1 MKRRAALLN
10 TSVLFSAQCAIGTSS
25 LVIVAFVSAYIQV
38 PHEHE
43 VAVVFIIPVGFFIV
57 SLVFSALEVQLQ
69 SMNSI
74 ITGEWRVARVGIKIL
89 IPHRARELTLSS
101 R

>member
-1 MKRRAALLN
+1 MLHFLN
-10 TSVLFSAQCAIGTSS
+10 TSVLFLALCAIGTSS
-25 LVIVAFVSAYIQV
+25 LVIVAFVGAYIQV

-43 VAVVFIIPVGFFIV
+43 VALVFIIPVGFFIV
-57 SLVFSALEVQLQ
+57 SLVQ

-74 ITGEWRVARVGIKIL
+74 ITREWRAARVGIKIL
-89 IPHRARELTLSS
+89 TPHRARELRLSS